1 MREIWA
7 LGGKIWADI
16 SLRVH
21 SPLHHGDF
29 FQGFFET
36 AFLEFSKF
44 PGVTVEEFPESL
56 ALTMFVLSKKFQE
69 AL

>member
-1 MREIWA
+1 MGARFGQIF
-7 LGGKIWADI
+7 LYVSI
-16 SLRVH
+16 L
-21 SPLHHGDF
+21 PLHHGDF

-44 PGVTVEEFPESL
+44 PGVIVEEFPESL